1 MVSSVHTHLLN
12 GIRNLSRKPDT
23 NAPYNHWYRNIL
35 DMLQQNARHDPEIVL
50 AYEGRGGAIRT
61 GVFDPVKAKGLSDD
75 YVLSGG
81 FFYPE
86 WRLSADAVSR
96 SGDDHPR
103 FMGVQEVEYR
113 SGGIPVRPLVFY
125 PNIEGTDFSS
135 VELLQEFTH
144 LAQVVW
150 RAERSAFC
158 RLDVQED
165 LEDVIS
171 ITHRSHNDSDYRALV
186 TCRREILDFYLSAAE
201 LSALRVFCFDISDL
215 DRTLFEGD
223 EERKTLRESNPRMA
237 AEVHLWPAKSRI
249 DFQGSQLV
257 VPLGSR
263 RDIVNTYVAD
273 AWGQNTMYVQFTTGD
288 GCDLTCD
295 ERELS
300 VADRLRV
307 VFFNAEVLA
316 KYRNDPDKYTVSS
329 TSIGCRSLWG
339 LNPYGVNDA
348 GQVFTFL
355 CKLGEIPYKE
365 QIHWKAHNEQPK
377 DGISQSFAERHLGG
391 RWFESEDNIDPI
403 KEILAEWSRTS
414 VKWWSM
420 SDPRTIERVVSPYS
434 QSQKEWADA
443 CGYLYIAVVECFSV
457 KYIRTALNNAGIA
470 HNEDDKSLKLLEK
483 LISERNGSECKLE
496 GLRELLTV
504 RNKVY
509 GHLPGSDAKKLVDET
524 LRRHGSF
531 AGHWQTI
538 CKQVTTELR
547 TIERCLKGAT
557 DG

>member
-103 FMGVQEVEYR
+103 FMGVQEVDYR
-113 SGGIPVRPLVFY
+113 SGCIPVRPLVFY
-125 PNIEGTDFSS
+125 PNIEGTDFHS
-135 VELLQEFTH
+135 VELLQDFTH
-144 LAQVVW
+144 LARVVW
-150 RAERSAFC
+150 RPERSAFC
-158 RLDVQED
+158 RLDDQAD

-171 ITHRSHNDSDYRALV
+171 ITCRDYNEIDSHTLV
-186 TCRREILDFYLSAAE
+186 TCRREILDFYLSAVE
-201 LSALRVFCFDISDL
+201 LSALRVFCFDISNL

-223 EERKTLRESNPRMA
+223 EERKTLRDSNPRMA

-249 DFQGSQLV
+249 DLQGSQLV
-257 VPLGSR
+257 VPVR
-263 RDIVNTYVAD
+263 PRQDIVSMHIAE
-273 AWGQNTMYVQFTTGD
+273 AWGQNTLYEQFTTED
-288 GCDLTCD
+288 GFDLTCN

-300 VADRLRV
+300 VADQLRV

-329 TSIGCRSLWG
+329 NSIGCRSLWG

-355 CKLGEIPYKE
+355 YKLGEMPHKE
-365 QIHWKAHNEQPK
+365 QIHWKAYNEQQK
-377 DGISQSFAERHLGG
+377 DGISQSFAERYLEG
-391 RWFESEDNIDPI
+391 RWFESEDNLDPI
-403 KEILAEWSRTS
+403 KEILAEWTRTS

-434 QSQKEWADA
+434 QSRKEWADT
-443 CGYLYIAVVECFSV
+443 CGYLCMAVVEGFKV
-457 KYIRTALNNAGIA
+457 KYIRAALKKARIGYDA
-470 HNEDDKSLKLLEK
+470 SDKILKLLERF
-483 LISERNGSECKLE
+483 ISERSGSDCKLD
-496 GLRELLTV
+496 GLRELVTV

-524 LRRHGSF
+524 LMRHGSF
-531 AGHWQTI
+531 ADHWQTI
-538 CKQVTTELR
+538 CKQVAAELR
-547 TIERCLKGAT
+547 AIESCLKGAT